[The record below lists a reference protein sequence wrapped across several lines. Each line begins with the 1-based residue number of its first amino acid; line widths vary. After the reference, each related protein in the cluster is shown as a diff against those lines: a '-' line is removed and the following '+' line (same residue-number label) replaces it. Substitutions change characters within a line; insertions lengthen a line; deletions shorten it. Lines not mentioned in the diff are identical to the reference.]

1 MNAYPSRLFEQA
13 VNEFSR
19 LPGIGNKSAL
29 RMVLFLLRQD
39 KTLVKNFGEI
49 ISRLPEGIMYC
60 QRCHNIAETEL
71 CEICNNPQRDAAIIC
86 IVENARDVIAIE
98 RTQQYKGLYH
108 VLGGVISPVEGIG
121 PAQLTIDSLIYKV
134 ESGNVK
140 EVIMALNANMEGDTT
155 AFYLFKKLAPFTVR
169 VSSIAR
175 GVSIG
180 GELEFT
186 DEVTLGR
193 SIVNR
198 TPYESLVT

>member
-1 MNAYPSRLFEQA
+1 MNSYPSRLFEQA

-60 QRCHNIAETEL
+60 RKCYNIAETEL
-71 CEICNNPQRDAAIIC
+71 CEICNNPQRDSATIC

-121 PAQLTIDSLIYKV
+121 PSQLTIDSLISKV
-134 ESGNVK
+134 DAGEIK

-155 AFYLFKKLAPFTVR
+155 AFYLYKKLAPFSVR

-186 DEVTLGR
+186 DEITLGR